1 MKTQGIYIPKFVY
14 ILTQRSNTKTFKD
27 LWGNYSKF
35 MCGLAQNLFIYPWF
49 KKCHFTH
56 LE

>member
-14 ILTQRSNTKTFKD
+14 ILPQRSNTKTFKD

-35 MCGLAQNLFIYPWF
+35 MCGLARNLFIYPWF